1 MGNRLPKIS
10 IIVPVYNSE
19 KYLSTCV
26 DSLVSQTLKEIEI
39 IFVNDG
45 STDNSSEIIRLYCD
59 KHTNI
64 KIIEINNSGSS
75 LARKTGVQ
83 NAIGEYVCFV
93 DSDDYVEPEFCEALY
108 KLASLNNAQ
117 LVECN
122 YFKFSDNFENIKKL
136 YPDYDEEFTFSREEF
151 LDKVVKMTIIN
162 SEVGVVMWNKIYQ
175 TEIVKKYV
183 LDYGNDVLEDYLFNM
198 QYYEQVHKYVFTSKP
213 LYHYRISENS
223 FSRRFNSNAFSVLLK
238 VQEKKQIFMHSIG
251 LNDEKCLQLSY
262 IWFINYVESILRTLF
277 FLKQILHWQRKVRL
291 QKIF

>member
-93 DSDDYVEPEFCEALY
+93 DSDDYVEPEFCEAL
-108 KLASLNNAQ
+108 
-117 LVECN
+117 
-122 YFKFSDNFENIKKL
+122 
-136 YPDYDEEFTFSREEF
+136 
-151 LDKVVKMTIIN
+151 
-162 SEVGVVMWNKIYQ
+162 
-175 TEIVKKYV
+175 
-183 LDYGNDVLEDYLFNM
+183 
-198 QYYEQVHKYVFTSKP
+198 
-213 LYHYRISENS
+213 
-223 FSRRFNSNAFSVLLK
+223 
-238 VQEKKQIFMHSIG
+238 
-251 LNDEKCLQLSY
+251 
-262 IWFINYVESILRTLF
+262 
-277 FLKQILHWQRKVRL
+277 
-291 QKIF
+291 